1 MRSSFSYAGYSSYYF
16 GIFIERPP
24 SIESA
29 VRDVQKI
36 EIPGSNTPF
45 LKDNGTYGLINRS
58 YDIALSPKFA
68 SILAPG
74 GNSVEANV
82 RNFLSF
88 LQKLSNTYSS
98 LSDSYLSSASDQYAL
113 SFMARYAG
121 GADVSNELLKF
132 GRATINFECLPKTFV
147 KKKGYDNDENYVTI
161 SDITT
166 TEKTARI
173 YRPNPFILTP
183 SESYPLIRVTFE
195 SNALLTLDVGGV
207 PIVCE
212 LKRHDEEYQEYLH
225 IDCETKNAWYETANG
240 MINANE
246 DITVGEFPYFYDQ
259 DSYLIRASKGASG
272 VVGSVYVEG
281 RWFFVS

>member
-1 MRSSFSYAGYSSYYF
+1 MRSFFAYGELSSRPF
-16 GIFIERPP
+16 GVFIERPP

-45 LKDNGTYGLINRS
+45 LKNNGTYGMINRS

-68 SILAPG
+68 YFVAPG

-82 RNFLSF
+82 RAFLSA
-88 LQKLSNTYSS
+88 LQIYSATYKS
-98 LSDSYLSSASDQYAL
+98 LTDSYLSAASDTYIL

-147 KKKGYDNDENYVTI
+147 EKKGYDNDENSVTI
-161 SDITT
+161 NDIRT
-166 TEKTARI
+166 TERTARI
-173 YRPNPFILTP
+173 YRPNPFIMTP
-183 SESYPLIRVTFE
+183 CVSYPLIKVTFE
-195 SNALLTLDVGGV
+195 SNALLTLDIGGV

-212 LKRHDEEYQEYLH
+212 LKRHDEAYQEYLC
-225 IDCETKNAWYETANG
+225 IDCETKNAWYETATG
-240 MINANE
+240 IINANE
-246 DITVGEFPYFYDQ
+246 DITVGEFPYFADQ

-272 VVGSVYVEG
+272 VVTSVYIEG